1 MANVN
6 GIRAGKAYVEL
17 SVKTNN
23 LIKNAQAGLAKL
35 SSQLDSFSS
44 SVTQKLTSAFA
55 ISVPAGFATKIFAD
69 FDDQMRIVQ
78 AVSGATGQAFEQLTE
93 KAKELGR
100 TTSFTASQVA
110 EGMAGLGRAGFNSRE
125 IDEAIASVMALS
137 KATATELPI
146 ATDIAGN
153 SLRAFGLDASEMGR
167 VCDVLTAT
175 ANGSAQ
181 TVEDLGEA
189 MKFVA
194 PIAATTGMTLED
206 TAKVL
211 GTLAN
216 FGIKGSNA
224 GTAFK
229 NMRTK
234 MADVN
239 VQEKYRSIGVEVVDR
254 DTGALRG
261 LSDVI
266 RDLGQAVADMP
277 DADRL
282 ALFKEIFG
290 MYGLAGGSV
299 LTTAQGFDE
308 LYASIDNAAGAAEK
322 TQAAMEAGL
331 GGAIRSTLSA
341 CEGLAIAF
349 GDALAPAVQELG
361 DEIKSASGRLVAWIT
376 ENKTAIA
383 DGAKL
388 AAKIAAVAV
397 ATVAV
402 TKTLSVATSI
412 VRGTLAVVTGIGKA
426 LGFITGATK
435 AFAAAQAAAN
445 AVTAANQAVETARIG
460 VTMASTAAKQAQAA
474 AALQAAVAEQAQA
487 VATAQATA
495 AIAAQ
500 TVVLAAVAAAAIAA
514 TAALAVVA
522 YYMYKA
528 NKVADEG
535 RNLARAAEE
544 QGKAAEEARKQDAEL
559 FAELENLA
567 SQTELT
573 NDEFERGKMIAAQL
587 SDKYGDLGIEVDDV
601 AKKFNVA
608 ADAKQRFNKAMIEN
622 EKSQIKAQIQQL
634 EASNRKLQEAI
645 SNKTN
650 GSFMSGAGA
659 ALRDLGASMGF
670 GASST
675 EDLNQL
681 YNDIGANNEQLSGLR
696 KKLEGLEDVDK
707 AQEEQAK
714 KNEVDQDVLERRK
727 ATATSAE
734 FESNLDVGGKFD
746 KERAEFEKRY
756 SDYLGAQAT
765 LRDAE
770 LDKAQKAR
778 DEAIKKADEEL
789 AAAYSRADTPEGY
802 ARAEKA
808 RDEAVK
814 AAEQQMKDAQAAA
827 KETYS
832 ANVEKA
838 QDWFETNVKP
848 INAQEERESAES
860 DRAARIGEAQAKV
873 FAARMAFNDNGNAA
887 NKQALDDAMKELKD
901 VETETRKET
910 AQAAYDR
917 LTEAAQALKDANA
930 SGNVAA
936 IEAAQKEMIDAQRDA
951 QAAFDEIEPDTK
963 ELASAGTFDAFE
975 AFDMTNDWEREAM
988 ERQTEAIEEV
998 AVVAKDIKKSI
1009 EDGRR
1014 DENGV
1019 VFA

>member
-78 AVSGATGQAFEQLTE
+78 AVSGATGQAFDQLTE

-189 MKFVA
+189 LKFVA

-266 RDLGQAVADMP
+266 RDLGQAVADIP

-495 AIAAQ
+495 AVAAQ
-500 TVVLAAVAAAAIAA
+500 TVAIGALVVAVAALAAVAGGIAYFTI
-514 TAALAVVA
+514 TAEKGA
-522 YYMYKA
+522 
-528 NKVADEG
+528 
-535 RNLARAAEE
+535 
-544 QGKAAEEARKQDAEL
+544 KAAKELSQAARDSASANAQARDKDKEL
-559 FAELENLA
+559 FEELENLA

-573 NDEFERGKMIAAQL
+573 NEEFARGKSIIDTL
-587 SDKYGDLGIEVDDV
+587 TSKYGDLGVSVDDV
-601 AKKFNVA
+601 AKKFDLA
-608 ADAKQRFNKAMIEN
+608 ADAKAKFNAAMRESEKKDIEA
-622 EKSQIKAQIQQL
+622 QIKAL
-634 EASNRKLQEAI
+634 ENENAEIDKSIKKYTDDGFSAMAVNYGRVIGSWFGADTAEERVSSLGADKEA
-645 SNKTN
+645 NQKEL
-650 GSFMSGAGA
+650 A
-659 ALRDLGASMGF
+659 ALRQRLKA
-670 GASST
+670 
-675 EDLNQL
+675 
-681 YNDIGANNEQLSGLR
+681 YNDLS
-696 KKLEGLEDVDK
+696 
-707 AQEEQAK
+707 ASQEEQTQK
-714 KNEVDQDVLERRK
+714 QQEDQGVLERRK

-734 FESNLDVGGKFD
+734 FESNLDVGGKYE
-746 KERAEFEKRY
+746 KERSEFEKRY

-789 AAAYSRADTPEGY
+789 AAAYSRADTQAGY
-802 ARAEKA
+802 DRAKKA

-832 ANVEKA
+832 SNVEKA

-848 INAQEERESAES
+848 INAQEEREGADA

-873 FAARMAFNDNGNAA
+873 FAARLAFNDNGNAA

-901 VETETRKET
+901 VETETRQET

-998 AVVAKDIKKSI
+998 AVVANDIKKAI